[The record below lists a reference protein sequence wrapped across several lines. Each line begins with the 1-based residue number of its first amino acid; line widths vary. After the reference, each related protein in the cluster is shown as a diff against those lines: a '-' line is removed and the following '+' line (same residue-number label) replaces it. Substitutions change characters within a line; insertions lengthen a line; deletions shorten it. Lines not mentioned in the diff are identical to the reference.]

1 MTITDTKAPKASP
14 HLTIDD
20 QMLLLLYGKTTK
32 AETMSA
38 LQQIER
44 TLTPEET
51 DLSQL
56 FHHLKEQLH
65 QITEEDFASIDLFA
79 PPDHDS

>member
-1 MTITDTKAPKASP
+1 MTTIENKPVEASICF
-14 HLTIDD
+14 TIDD

-38 LQQIER
+38 LQQIES

-51 DLSQL
+51 DLSQMV
-56 FHHLKEQLH
+56 HHLMEHLH

-79 PPDHDS
+79 PPAHDR